1 MIRGIILGIRK
12 HPLRILIYWF
22 ASFSIIWTLI
32 EGITYFI
39 SINHL
44 KNGYSLSL
52 IIVGGLIYA
61 LLANRYLD
69 EINIPIRYTNS
80 EIKIQFGDIFEADGV
95 RVIAV
100 NEFFDSELGIPVSEK
115 SLHGMFISK
124 CFGGHGD
131 TFDKIISEE
140 LKEIHSHYVEDRK
153 HGKKYKYPI
162 GASVEVVAD
171 GKRYLCFALSRT
183 DIHTSKAYADVSI
196 LWEALNGL
204 WEKARVI
211 LGGDCLVM
219 PLVGTGLSG
228 IGLPPRD
235 LLMLLILSIITE
247 SKKKIIGN
255 CIKIILHN
263 DNYDKIDLREIKE
276 YWSA

>member
-1 MIRGIILGIRK
+1 MRGIIFGIKK

-22 ASFSIIWTLI
+22 AAFSIVWTLI
-32 EGITYFI
+32 EGVTYFI

-52 IIVGGLIYA
+52 IIIGGLLYA
-61 LLANRYLD
+61 VLANRYLD
-69 EINIPIRYTNS
+69 EINIPIRHTNS
-80 EIKIQFGDIFEADGV
+80 EINIRFGDIFETDGV

-131 TFDKIISEE
+131 TFDKIVSEE
-140 LKEIHSHYVEDRK
+140 LKEIPSQNVENRK
-153 HGKKYKYPI
+153 HGKKFKYPI
-162 GASVEVVAD
+162 GSSVEVIAD
-171 GKRYLCFALSRT
+171 GKRYLCFALTHT

-196 LWEALNGL
+196 LWKALNGL
-204 WEKARVI
+204 WDKARVI
-211 LGGDCLVM
+211 LGGDCLVI
-219 PLVGTGLSG
+219 PLIGSGLSG
-228 IGLPPRD
+228 IGLPPRE

-247 SKKKIIGN
+247 SKKQIIGN
-255 CIKIILHN
+255 CIKIILHE
-263 DNYDKIDLREIKE
+263 DIYDKIDLKEIKE
-276 YWSA
+276 YWSK